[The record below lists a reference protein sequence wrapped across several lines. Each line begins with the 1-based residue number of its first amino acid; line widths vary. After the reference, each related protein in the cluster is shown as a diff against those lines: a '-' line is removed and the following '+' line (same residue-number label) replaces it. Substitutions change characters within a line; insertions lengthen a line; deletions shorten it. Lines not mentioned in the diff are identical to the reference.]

1 MCPIAF
7 RLQQLAPCIIE
18 YCIKIKTN
26 TGGAPKGL
34 GLEGASKDG
43 LEERLEEP

>member
-7 RLQQLAPCIIE
+7 RLKQLEPCIIE
-18 YCIKIKTN
+18 YRIKIKTN
-26 TGGAPKGL
+26 TG
-34 GLEGASKDG
+34 GASKDG